1 MSTPLPS
8 RQRAMRL
15 SLVEG
20 VFFAL
25 MVGCGEFYFLADAV
39 RLGAS
44 PLEQGL
50 VITLPLCVGAL
61 GPILAL
67 TSLARWRRRKVI
79 VIIAAAMQALLLGG
93 AAIADAMGWS
103 SPRLLIAL
111 VCVYQICGQAAG
123 VAWSSWYGDVVTPEM
138 RGRYFAKRNRL
149 VHLSTCASLI
159 GAGAGLQW
167 LEPGSP
173 GTVAAGVGGL
183 GFAAVFTLAAV
194 SRAVSATL
202 LAATPE
208 PPVGPVPSMRAAM
221 VLLRRS
227 GSAGL
232 RRLLLVVAALQFF
245 VYVGSPYFGPF
256 MLEELR
262 FSYLEYTAGSIAVV
276 LAKVASLPRW
286 GHAIDR
292 YGPRS
297 VYLLA
302 IVLVALIP
310 LPWVWA
316 DGVAWVIVA
325 QLLSGWAWGGHE
337 LAQFTFMLDSSHPRV
352 RLHLFAALA
361 ALAGGAQLL
370 GGLVGGVLLGLV
382 DRNFQILFIVT
393 FAGRLLVASVAPLL
407 APHSAGRAGIG
418 RRHLLL
424 RLVGVRPSGGLDHR
438 PLPVTEE
445 GDDDPD
451 SVT

>member
-8 RQRAMRL
+8 RQRAMKL
-15 SLVEG
+15 SLADG
-20 VFFAL
+20 VFYAL
-25 MVGCGEFYFLADAV
+25 MVGCGEVYFLADAV

-50 VITLPLCVGAL
+50 VITLPLCVGAA
-61 GPILAL
+61 GPLLAL
-67 TSLARWRRRKVI
+67 AILARWRRRKPVVI
-79 VIIAAAMQALLLGG
+79 VGAALQAASLGL

-111 VCVYQICGQAAG
+111 VCAYQVCGQAAG
-123 VAWSSWYGDVVTPEM
+123 VAWSSWYGDVVTPEV

-149 VHLSTCASLI
+149 VHLATCVSLI
-159 GAGAGLQW
+159 GAGAALQW
-167 LEPGSP
+167 IEPGAA

-183 GFAAVFTLAAV
+183 GFALVFSLAGGFRV
-194 SRAVSATL
+194 VSATL
-202 LAATPE
+202 LAASPE
-208 PPVGPVPSMRAAM
+208 PAMGPVPSMRAAL
-221 VLLRRS
+221 VLLRRP
-227 GSAGL
+227 SAAGV
-232 RRLLLVVAALQFF
+232 RRVLLVIVALQFF

-256 MLEELR
+256 MLEELH

-276 LAKVASLPRW
+276 LVKVASLPRW

-302 IVLVALIP
+302 IVLVGIIP

-316 DGVAWVIVA
+316 GGLAWVIVA
-325 QLLSGWAWGGHE
+325 QMMSGLAWGGHE
-337 LAQFTFMLDSSHPRV
+337 LGQFTLLLDSSHPRI
-352 RLHLFAALA
+352 RPHLFAALA
-361 ALAGGAQLL
+361 GLAGSAQLL
-370 GGLVGGVLLGLV
+370 GGLVGGVLLGLI
-382 DRNFQILFIVT
+382 DRNFQLLFAIT
-393 FAGRLLVASVAPLL
+393 MAGRLLVATAAPALV
-407 APHSAGRAGIG
+407 PHSVGKAGIG

-438 PLPVTEE
+438 PLSVTEGVE
-445 GDDDPD
+445 NDAI
-451 SVT
+451 S